1 MGPDIRSGL
10 VSSARPPRSGGMS
23 RAPRPTVAP
32 SIERHATEAQSHR
45 AGAHEHWTRLASR
58 IKIHNKCILTGEP
71 M

>member
-1 MGPDIRSGL
+1 
-10 VSSARPPRSGGMS
+10 MS